1 MSLTLSTKKRVVG
14 QLEVLLSMRLQTQR
28 FPYSLNGGL
37 GEVGLGGEGT
47 ARPVRGPLRWVLES
61 RMNQSGDLLI
71 AYRPRTPGAQFIV
84 EPHQALL
91 AETTAPLANRSAR
104 QPKMLTDLLIGEPL
118 IAHQDDLGSPHMR
131 MRQATGTGHGFEL
144 GTNFVTEGER
154 LQGTSQCH

>member
-1 MSLTLSTKKRVVG
+1 
-14 QLEVLLSMRLQTQR
+14 MRLQTQR

-47 ARPVRGPLRWVLES
+47 ARPVRGPLRWMLE
-61 RMNQSGDLLI
+61 RLMNQRGDFLI
-71 AYRPRTPGAQFIV
+71 AYRARTPGAQLIV
-84 EPHQALL
+84 EPHQALF
-91 AETTAPLANRSAR
+91 AETTAPLANRNAR